1 MHTYLLL
8 VVPYDIDEDESKHAL
23 ALEEHGHEEKP
34 NAWVLLDVDKTGT
47 ERKRVLGCLHRGR
60 EVGKGE
66 AGVLKL
72 CVKCEA

>member
-34 NAWVLLDVDKTGT
+34 NAWVLLDVDN
-47 ERKRVLGCLHRGR
+47 
-60 EVGKGE
+60 
-66 AGVLKL
+66 
-72 CVKCEA
+72 